1 MYEDIFERKRH
12 DDQKITLLLAFFTLS
27 LILFSDWSLV
37 DFIFALA
44 IGVSGVIYI
53 ILDLILHGLSAYERS
68 LVKRIAELEAAVD
81 TAKAVKEE

>member
-44 IGVSGVIYI
+44 IGVSVVIYI
-53 ILDLILHGLSAYERS
+53 ILDLILHGLSAYERR
-68 LVKRIAELEAAVD
+68 LVKRIAELDAAID

>member
-12 DDQKITLLLAFFTLS
+12 DDQKITLFLAFFTFFF
-27 LILFSDWSLV
+27 ILFNNDSLV

-44 IGVSGVIYI
+44 VGVPVVIYI
-53 ILDLILHGLSAYERS
+53 ILDLILHGLSAYERR
-68 LVKRIAELEAAVD
+68 LVKRIAELDAAID